1 MFKEY
6 KMNKILKAISFVS
19 FIFLIPTT
27 SHAEIDSLWSRSY
40 QLDFLH
46 QGWNMHKTVDDGL
59 IILGRVAYNQEG
71 DWITWDHDNAI
82 IKTDQ
87 NGDTLWTSRINLWEG
102 HQSFTR
108 GIIEFDNG
116 EFLFTSTILYP
127 NYNGY
132 PVLIRTD
139 SIGDTLW
146 TKHFYSDNTNDMWI
160 LNPINNQG
168 NNYYYCGGTNFGSN
182 DYNGLIVEIDATN
195 GDSLMQRF
203 YGDST
208 SQYFNRLYKLDDGSF
223 IAAGNQIDSNDNR
236 DFWLVKLD
244 ESLNVVWE
252 KSYGGDGYDSMAELI
267 INTNGDYTMVGRTES
282 YGEGGQDAYVVRTN
296 SDGTVLWDT
305 TFGGGDTDRFYDVV
319 ETVDNNLLLAGWSNS
334 YGDQAYWVVKI
345 NESGVLIDQRL
356 FDSQYNDKGI
366 GIIATSYDEFI
377 IYGHRFH
384 GSPTYEQDTWLV
396 KFSTDVNTAVVGVE
410 NEQAYIID
418 GVLNNTVYPLKTDTV
433 KVSIVLEQLYVDS
446 ASALGLDIV
455 GIIDDLT
462 LIDIDTSGSLV
473 NQLNWS
479 YVINDTNDT
488 LIIGF
493 YGAEPLTESG
503 TLFHLEIAVNDS
515 ASQGTYPIEIVDFQ
529 IDENDQ
535 DFVKIPGGIYV
546 NHYTLGDVSRN
557 GELSYYDAAMILKH
571 LVGYV
576 NLDDLQ
582 VDLADASYNGEVS
595 ALDASVVAQYVAQL
609 SVDIPPTDNSSLL
622 TTSEFG
628 GFDDAEFYPGQT
640 LEIEVLINQCSNL
653 LSFELEIEY
662 DGSIMSFAQ
671 SVWESPYNDFS
682 IEENNEDGLLRI
694 AGASGNG
701 SENGSLVK
709 LNFTVAE
716 DFDGEEIEVTVNKY
730 RLNENVEGVNVVG
743 VFTKSAMGIESD
755 LIPGQYSLHQNYPNP
770 FNPVTTLRYDLPENG
785 LVNIIIYDMLGRQVK
800 TLINHTQDAGYR
812 SVIWDAT
819 NDYGKPVSA
828 GIYLYQIQ
836 AGEYIS
842 TKKMVLLK

>member
-1 MFKEY
+1 MNYFKSS
-6 KMNKILKAISFVS
+6 ITSIVLLL
-19 FIFLIPTT
+19 IFLIPTT
-27 SHAEIDSLWSRSY
+27 SHSEIDSLWAKVYDYCEEMHTYGSMAKTN
-40 QLDFLH
+40 DGNFLMLPSC
-46 QGWNMHKTVDDGL
+46 GPNL
-59 IILGRVAYNQEG
+59 EG
-71 DWITWDHDNAI
+71 NNYTHDYSGAI
-82 IKTDQ
+82 IKI
-87 NGDTLWTSRINLWEG
+87 NSEGDTLWTNYVNLWDG
-102 HQSFTR
+102 YDTFNR
-108 GIIEFDNG
+108 GFIEFDNG
-116 EFLFTSTILYP
+116 EFLFASTILYP

-139 SIGDTLW
+139 SFGDTLW
-146 TKHFYSDNTNDMWI
+146 TKHFYSDSTNDMWI
-160 LNPINNQG
+160 SSPINNQG
-168 NNYYYCGGTNFGSN
+168 NNYFYCGGTNFGSN
-182 DYNGLIVEIDATN
+182 NYNGLIVEIDVTN

-208 SQYFNRLYKLDDGSF
+208 SQFFSYLYKLDDGSF
-223 IAAGNQIDSNDNR
+223 IAGGRQTDSNDDE

-252 KSYGGDGYDSMAELI
+252 KTYGGEEEDNLYQLLV
-267 INTNGDYTMVGRTES
+267 NRNGDYTMVGRTES
-282 YGEGGQDAYVVRTN
+282 FGEGGQDGYVVRTD

-305 TFGGGDTDRFYDVV
+305 TFGGVDTDRFYDVV

-345 NESGVLIDQRL
+345 NESGALIDERL
-356 FDSQYNDKGI
+356 FDSQYNDKGT

-377 IYGHRFH
+377 IYGLRYH
-384 GSPTYEQDTWLV
+384 GGYEEPTDTWLV
-396 KFSTDVNTAVVGVE
+396 KFSTDVNTAVVEVE

-418 GVLNNTVYPLKTDTV
+418 GVVNNIVYPLAADTV

-446 ASALGLDIV
+446 ASALGLDIA

-488 LIIGF
+488 LITGF

-515 ASQGTYPIEIVDFQ
+515 ASQGNYPIEIVDFQ
-529 IDENDQ
+529 IDENEQ

-546 NHYTLGDVSRN
+546 THYTLGDVSRN

-571 LVGYV
+571 LVGYI

-595 ALDASVVAQYVAQL
+595 ALDASIVAQYVAQL

-640 LEIEVLINQCSNL
+640 LEVELLINQCTNL

-662 DGSIMSFAQ
+662 DGSIMSFEQ
-671 SVWESPYNDFS
+671 SVWESPYDDFT

-694 AGASGNG
+694 AGFSGSG
-701 SENGSLVK
+701 SENGNLVK
-709 LNFTVAE
+709 LHFTVAE
-716 DFDGEEIEVTVNKY
+716 TFDGEEIEVTVTKY
-730 RLNENVEGVNVVG
+730 RLNENVEGVNIVG

-755 LIPGQYSLHQNYPNP
+755 LIPGQYALHQNYPNP
-770 FNPVTTLRYDLPENG
+770 FNPTTQIKYDLPEDAM
-785 LVNIIIYDMLGRQVK
+785 VSITIYDMMGRIVSNLVSSQQNV
-800 TLINHTQDAGYR
+800 GYK
-812 SVIWDAT
+812 SIQWNAT
-819 NDYGKPVSA
+819 NNAGQPVSA
-828 GIYLYQIQ
+828 GIYLYEIQ
-836 AGEYIS
+836 AGNFRE